1 MEEYKVLLISIIKK
15 RSIYVS
21 TSGNSKIYDI
31 LPIENRTDSF
41 SSWKF
46 DPLAG
51 HMKVYIEMEPVGE
64 LFPKKWRLDET
75 VSFFSLKFVKDFV

>member
-1 MEEYKVLLISIIKK
+1 MKEYKVLLLNIITK
-15 RSIYVS
+15 RCNYIKSR
-21 TSGNSKIYDI
+21 GNIKIYDV

-51 HMKVYIEMEPVGE
+51 HMKVYLEPIGE
-64 LFPKKWRLDET
+64 FFPQKWRLDET
-75 VSFFSLKFVKDFV
+75 VSYFPIYI